1 MSNVDKLQVQ
11 GQPDEEINKLIKLA
25 SDAKLVGK
33 YQEATKYYLQIL
45 EIAFQIENKQAKI
58 IAVAGLG
65 SIMICCE
72 QYELA
77 IEYYHSQLKT
87 ARNINHKLLEADALC
102 NLGYTDHLL
111 KNYDA
116 AIEYQTTSLKIA
128 IEIGSQEIQA
138 KASSYLGIIYHEL
151 GQYTEAIEYYNQSLT
166 IYSDM
171 GLQHE
176 EAEALASLGMAER
189 ELTKSSQY
197 LEILT
202 RVNIENVFHRLYEAL
217 VVCQKIGNPVLE
229 AKIFKEFAKTYE
241 LIGEMELAK
250 NSCEKAIKLA
260 TKLKLPLLIE
270 CQDLINKYN
279 TQQQDCKYQP
289 EEQDWY
295 KPNPP
300 QSQVIDEKQLQAI
313 KDSIDVVIMTAT
325 GIELTAILH
334 LLTPYPRRKA
344 ILRYFGENIYYI
356 GKCGLYNTV
365 VTKCRMG
372 GSGEG
377 GATIA
382 TYEALNLWKPKAII
396 MVGIAFGKDAT
407 KQKIGDVLVAS
418 EIIFYEKERV
428 GLNENVS
435 RSPIPPSSRTL
446 LDRFENAHGWNFT
459 YPDNS
464 QRQPIVG
471 SILSGEKLVDN
482 SGFKATLFER
492 FPEAIGGDMEG
503 HGLCSA
509 ARAWKT
515 DWILVKAICDWGD
528 GKKDK
533 KHQPLAAAAAAD
545 LVRHVLSQ
553 PYALDSIKKY

>member
-11 GQPDEEINKLIKLA
+11 GQPDEEINRLIKLA

-45 EIAFQIENKQAKI
+45 EIAFQIGNEQAKI

-77 IEYYHSQLKT
+77 LEYYHSQLKT
-87 ARNINHKLLEADALC
+87 AKNINHKSWEADALC

-116 AIEYQTTSLKIA
+116 AIEYQKTSLKIA
-128 IEIGSQEIQA
+128 IEIESKEIQA

-151 GQYTEAIEYYNQSLT
+151 GQYTEAIEYYNKSLA

-197 LEILT
+197 LENLT
-202 RVNIENVFHRLYEAL
+202 IVNIENVVQRLYKAL
-217 VVCQKIGNPVLE
+217 FVCQKIGNPVLE
-229 AKIFKEFAKTYE
+229 AKIFKEIAKTYE
-241 LIGEMELAK
+241 LIGEIELAK
-250 NSCEKAIKLA
+250 NYCEKAIKFAAELE
-260 TKLKLPLLIE
+260 LPLLIE
-270 CQDLINKYN
+270 CQALINKYN
-279 TQQQDCKYQP
+279 TQQKYYEYKLEAQL
-289 EEQDWY
+289 WY
-295 KPNPP
+295 KPDFP
-300 QSQVIDEKQLQAI
+300 QSQMIAQKQLQAI
-313 KDSIDVVIMTAT
+313 QDSIDVVIMTAT

-344 ILRYFGENIYYI
+344 ILRYFGENSYYI

-365 VTKCRMG
+365 ITKCRMG
-372 GSGEG
+372 AIGEG
-377 GATIA
+377 AATIA
-382 TYEALNLWKPKAII
+382 TYEALTLWKPRAII

-428 GLNENVS
+428 GQKENVS
-435 RSPIPPSSRTL
+435 RSSIPPSSRTL

-459 YPDNS
+459 YPDKS
-464 QRQPIVG
+464 QREPIVG
-471 SILSGEKLVDN
+471 SILSGEKLIDN
-482 SGFKATLFER
+482 SDFKATLFER
-492 FPEAIGGDMEG
+492 FPEAIGGEMEG
-503 HGLCSA
+503 QGLCSA
-509 ARAWKT
+509 ARALKT

-545 LVRHVLSQ
+545 LVSHVLSQ
-553 PYALDSIKKY
+553 PYILDSIKKP

>member
-11 GQPDEEINKLIKLA
+11 GQPDEGINRLIKLA

-45 EIAFQIENKQAKI
+45 EIAFQIGNEQAKI
-58 IAVAGLG
+58 LAVAGLG
-65 SIMICCE
+65 SIMICCQ

-77 IEYYHSQLKT
+77 IEYYQYQL
-87 ARNINHKLLEADALC
+87 NIAKNISDKSCEADALC

-111 KNYDA
+111 KNYGT
-116 AIEYQTTSLKIA
+116 AIEYQRQSLAIA
-128 IEIGSQEIQA
+128 IQIVNQEIEA
-138 KASSYLGIIYHEL
+138 KASSYLGIIYYEL
-151 GQYTEAIEYYNQSLT
+151 GQYSQAIEFYNKSLN
-166 IYSDM
+166 ISRNM
-171 GLQHE
+171 GLQNE
-176 EAEALASLGMAER
+176 EAQALASLGMAER
-189 ELTKSSQY
+189 ELTKSSQD
-197 LEILT
+197 LENLNI
-202 RVNIENVFHRLYEAL
+202 VKIENVSHRLHEAL
-217 VVCQKIGNPVLE
+217 SVCQKIGNPVLE

-241 LIGEMELAK
+241 LVGVMELAK
-250 NSCEKAIKLA
+250 HYCEKAIKIA
-260 TKLKLPLLIE
+260 TELKLPLLTE
-270 CQDLINKYN
+270 CQALINKYN
-279 TQQQDCKYQP
+279 TQQEDYEYKLEAQH
-289 EEQDWY
+289 WY
-295 KPNPP
+295 KPNFP
-300 QSQVIDEKQLQAI
+300 QSKVIDQKQLQAI

-325 GIELTAILH
+325 GIEFGAILH
-334 LLTPYPRRKA
+334 LLTPYRRRKE
-344 ILRYFGENIYYI
+344 ILRYFGENSYYI

-365 VTKCRMG
+365 VTKCRIG
-372 GSGEG
+372 AIGEG
-377 GATIA
+377 AATIA
-382 TYEALNLWKPKAII
+382 TYEALNLWKPRVII

-471 SILSGEKLVDN
+471 SILSGEKLIDN
-482 SGFKATLFER
+482 SDFKATLFER
-492 FPEAIGGDMEG
+492 FPEAIGGEMEG
-503 HGLCSA
+503 HGLCSV
-509 ARAWKT
+509 ARALKT

-533 KHQPLAAAAAAD
+533 KHQPFAAAAAAD
-545 LVRHVLSQ
+545 LVSHVLSQ
-553 PYALDSIKKY
+553 PYVLDSIKKP

>member
-11 GQPDEEINKLIKLA
+11 GQPDEEINRLIKLA
-25 SDAKLVGK
+25 SDTKLVGK

-45 EIAFQIENKQAKI
+45 EIAFQIGNEPTKI
-58 IAVAGLG
+58 LAVAGLG
-65 SIMICCE
+65 SIMICCQ

-87 ARNINHKLLEADALC
+87 AKNINHKSWEADALC

-116 AIEYQTTSLKIA
+116 AIEYQKTSLKIA
-128 IEIGSQEIQA
+128 SEIESKEIQA

-151 GQYTEAIEYYNQSLT
+151 GQYTEAIEYYNKSLA

-197 LEILT
+197 LETLT
-202 RVNIENVFHRLYEAL
+202 RVNIENVFQRLYKAL
-217 VVCQKIGNPVLE
+217 FVCQNIGNPVLE

-250 NSCEKAIKLA
+250 NYCEKAIKFA
-260 TKLKLPLLIE
+260 TELKLPLLIE

-279 TQQQDCKYQP
+279 TQQEDYEYKLEAQH
-289 EEQDWY
+289 WY
-295 KPNPP
+295 KPDFP
-300 QSQVIDEKQLQAI
+300 QSQVIDQKQLQAI
-313 KDSIDVVIMTAT
+313 QDSIDVVIMTAT

-372 GSGEG
+372 AIGEG
-377 GATIA
+377 AATIA
-382 TYEALNLWKPKAII
+382 TYEALNRKPRAII

-428 GLNENVS
+428 GPNENVS

-482 SGFKATLFER
+482 SDFKATLFER
-492 FPEAIGGDMEG
+492 FPEAIGGEM
-503 HGLCSA
+503 
-509 ARAWKT
+509 
-515 DWILVKAICDWGD
+515 
-528 GKKDK
+528 
-533 KHQPLAAAAAAD
+533 
-545 LVRHVLSQ
+545 
-553 PYALDSIKKY
+553 